1 MPKDRLIV
9 WTKLLLGEER
19 NGEEFPWETGA
30 LGSMDQINL
39 PSEQAALLS
48 DSEIIQF
55 SWTMNMERPL
65 ASP

>member
-1 MPKDRLIV
+1 M
-9 WTKLLLGEER
+9 
-19 NGEEFPWETGA
+19 EFPWEVGA
-30 LGSMDQINL
+30 SGSMDQINL

-65 ASP
+65 APP